1 MNDIANRTINKDKI
15 LGSFKPFCI
24 LLHKL
29 QTTFDITKEQI
40 IKRRKSLNV
49 HIINDVIRTTTN
61 LKYKELLNLQIFYF
75 FSEYPNPFDLA

>member
-49 HIINDVIRTTTN
+49 HIIKKLIKNADN
-61 LKYKELLNLQIFYF
+61 LK
-75 FSEYPNPFDLA
+75 